1 MPLITNN
8 LFIGTERPVLYRDA
22 AEGDLDRE
30 GYITGSRR
38 VINRW
43 SFAPLVFITGRPTA
57 MQTTIF
63 RSLSGD
69 FEGFRS

>member
-38 VINRW
+38 VINR
-43 SFAPLVFITGRPTA
+43 
-57 MQTTIF
+57 
-63 RSLSGD
+63 
-69 FEGFRS
+69 